1 MLTVPEAHKFERN
14 EIGTTNSDYEHINF
28 KK

>member
-1 MLTVPEAHKFERN
+1 MFTVPEVHKFEQN